1 VAPGAP
7 AVPPAL
13 RNACEWIRRYRR
25 TVRRTAL
32 VPAALAGWTAFV
44 WGTRVRNITR
54 DGGGAVSLLVAL
66 GMVALAVVV
75 AVALARGGTPRWA
88 VPALAAATV
97 AAWVVRTPG
106 ILLGDQGVAFK
117 VVHTALA
124 LVSIALAVAA
134 VRRTGHRVLTAA

>member
-1 VAPGAP
+1 MR
-7 AVPPAL
+7 
-13 RNACEWIRRYRR
+13 RNA
-25 TVRRTAL
+25 VL
-32 VPAALAGWTAFV
+32 PAALAGWTAFV
-44 WGTRVRNITR
+44 WGTRVRNIAR
-54 DGGGAVSLLVAL
+54 DGGGTVSLLVAL

-75 AVALARGGTPRWA
+75 AVALVRGGSPRWA

-124 LVSIALAVAA
+124 LVSVALAVAA
-134 VRRTGHRVLTAA
+134 VHRMSDRVPAAA

>member
-1 VAPGAP
+1 MIP
-7 AVPPAL
+7 
-13 RNACEWIRRYRR
+13 RYRR
-25 TVRRTAL
+25 TVRRDAL

-54 DGGGAVSLLVAL
+54 DGGGGGLSLLVAL
-66 GMVALAVVV
+66 AMVVLAAVV
-75 AVALARGGTPRWA
+75 AVSLVRGGQPRWA

-97 AAWVVRTPG
+97 AAWAVRTPA
-106 ILLGDQGVAFK
+106 ILLGDEGAAFK

-134 VRRTGHRVLTAA
+134 VRRAGHRSLTAA

>member
-1 VAPGAP
+1 MR
-7 AVPPAL
+7 
-13 RNACEWIRRYRR
+13 RND
-25 TVRRTAL
+25 L

-75 AVALARGGTPRWA
+75 AVALVRGGTPRWA

-106 ILLGDQGVAFK
+106 ILLGDHGVAFK

-124 LVSIALAVAA
+124 LVSIVLAVAA